1 MADTPGTT
9 AAGVALRAAVP
20 ADGDDV
26 AGLLAQL
33 GYPCDHAEA
42 ADRILALAEDP
53 RQALVVAAARD
64 GTVLGLLALHA
75 MYSLAR
81 GADVVRIT
89 ALVVAD
95 AARGQG
101 IGRLLLREAERL
113 ARAGGAE
120 RLEISS
126 GSHRT
131 DAHAFYRGCGFAESG
146 LRFVKPLGD

>member
-1 MADTPGTT
+1 MADTRG
-9 AAGVALRAAVP
+9 AVATDLVLRAAVA

-26 AGLLAQL
+26 AGLLGQL

-42 ADRILALAEDP
+42 TARILAVADDR
-53 RQALVVAAARD
+53 RQALLVAVERGAVR
-64 GTVLGLLALHA
+64 GLLALHA

-81 GADVVRIT
+81 GADIVRIT
-89 ALVVAD
+89 ALVVD
-95 AARGQG
+95 GQARGHG

-113 ARAGGAE
+113 ARAGGAQ

>member
-1 MADTPGTT
+1 MADLPGTP
-9 AAGVALRAAVP
+9 AANPVLRAAVP
-20 ADGDDV
+20 ADCDDV
-26 AGLLAQL
+26 ASLLGQL
-33 GYPCDHAEA
+33 GYPCDYAEA
-42 ADRILALAEDP
+42 AARIMALAQDP
-53 RQALVVAAARD
+53 RQALLVAVDRGAVR
-64 GTVLGLLALHA
+64 GLLALHA

-95 AARGQG
+95 EARGRG

-113 ARAGGAE
+113 ARAGDAE

-131 DAHAFYRGCGFAESG
+131 EAHAFFRGCGFAESG
-146 LRFVKPLGD
+146 LRFVKSLGD

>member
-1 MADTPGTT
+1 MAHAPGAV
-9 AAGVALRAAVP
+9 AADLVLRAAVA

-26 AGLLAQL
+26 AGLLGQL

-42 ADRILALAEDP
+42 TARILAVAEDR
-53 RQALVVAAARD
+53 RQALLVAVERGAVR
-64 GTVLGLLALHA
+64 GLLALHA

-81 GADVVRIT
+81 GADIVRIT
-89 ALVVAD
+89 ALVVD
-95 AARGQG
+95 GQARGHG

-126 GSHRT
+126 GSHRA

>member
-1 MADTPGTT
+1 MAHAPG
-9 AAGVALRAAVP
+9 AVATDLVLRAALP

-26 AGLLAQL
+26 AGLLGQL

-42 ADRILALAEDP
+42 TARILAVADDR
-53 RQALVVAAARD
+53 RQALLVAVERGAVR
-64 GTVLGLLALHA
+64 GLLALHA

-81 GADVVRIT
+81 GADIVRIT
-89 ALVVAD
+89 ALVVD
-95 AARGQG
+95 GQARGHG

-113 ARAGGAE
+113 ARAGGAQ

>member
-1 MADTPGTT
+1 MADMPG
-9 AAGVALRAAVP
+9 AAAADLVLRAAVP

-26 AGLLAQL
+26 AELLGQL

-42 ADRILALAEDP
+42 ATRVLALAQDP
-53 RQALVVAAARD
+53 RQTLVVAVDR
-64 GTVLGLLALHA
+64 GEVRGLLALHA

-95 AARGQG
+95 QARGRG

-113 ARAGGAE
+113 ARTGGAE

>member
-1 MADTPGTT
+1 MADTPG
-9 AAGVALRAAVP
+9 AAAEDVVLRAALP

-26 AGLLAQL
+26 AALLGQL
-33 GYPCDHAEA
+33 GYPCDHADA
-42 ADRILALAEDP
+42 TTRILAVAEDR
-53 RQALVVAAARD
+53 RQALVVAVEPGGAVR
-64 GTVLGLLALHA
+64 GLLAMHA

-95 AARGQG
+95 QARGRG

-113 ARAGGAE
+113 ARAGDAE

>member
-1 MADTPGTT
+1 MADTPG
-9 AAGVALRAAVP
+9 AAATDLVLRAAVP
-20 ADGDDV
+20 ADGDHV
-26 AGLLAQL
+26 AELLGQL

-42 ADRILALAEDP
+42 AARILALAEDR
-53 RQALVVAAARD
+53 RQALVVAVEHD
-64 GTVLGLLALHA
+64 GAVRGLLALHA

-81 GADVVRIT
+81 GADVIRIT
-89 ALVVAD
+89 ALVVSD
-95 AARGQG
+95 QARGRG

-113 ARAGGAE
+113 ARTGGAE